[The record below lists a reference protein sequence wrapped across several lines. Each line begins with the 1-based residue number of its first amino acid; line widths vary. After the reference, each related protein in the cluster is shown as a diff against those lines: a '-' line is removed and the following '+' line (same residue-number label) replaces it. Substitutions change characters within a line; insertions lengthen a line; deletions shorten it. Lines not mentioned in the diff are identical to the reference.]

1 MNPGSRFGPYE
12 ILAPLGTGGMGA
24 VYRATDTRLRRDV
37 AIKLLN
43 QASGAGDAARLL
55 REARLAATLNHPHV
69 CTIHEVG
76 EVDGTPF
83 MAMELVGG
91 ETLQA
96 VLQRGPLDADRLC
109 RIGGQLADALEH
121 AHVNGIVHGDFKSAN
136 VMIAADG
143 RAKVLDFG
151 IARRVADAGDVTRTA
166 TVQDAQSAHAG
177 TLSYMAPE
185 QLSGGEPSV
194 KSDIWALGVVL
205 YEMASG
211 HRPFSGN
218 TRAAIAASILR
229 DTPPAL
235 PPTVPPGVVRLIE
248 RCLCKDPGER
258 PSRAGEVAMGLSVI
272 DARHT
277 ALPSAT
283 ARSRPVM
290 VIAAAAVLLAAIGG
304 ALLLRSRGSA
314 GKMPAVNAI
323 AVLPF
328 DNLSR
333 ATDQEY
339 FSDGMTDLL
348 ITELSKVG
356 ALRVTSRGSVLQYR
370 SRSKPAAD
378 IARELH
384 VDALVQ
390 GAVLRE
396 GDRVRITVSLV
407 NPVDGRLLWS
417 DRYERDVKDVLG
429 LQSDIATVVVT
440 QVRASIAPDEARRLQ
455 PAAPRDARA
464 QDAYLLGRYHLLRKT
479 SQDLKQALTSFQDAI
494 RIDPQFA
501 AAHAGLADTYEET
514 EIWGGA
520 GVGTLTREIKQAAQ
534 QALALDNS
542 LAEAHVAMAAA
553 FSRDWNWAAAGEELR
568 RAITLNSSLVPA
580 HQQYSFYLQTTKHEA
595 EALAEAHLA
604 SVLDPFNVD
613 VLSNEGRVLFRARRY
628 EQSLA
633 VYLRATE
640 IDPNFPPVVSRLL
653 DDYIAL
659 GQLDKAERQLERIK
673 AISNT
678 AFAIRSTALLYG
690 KQGRTAEARA
700 LLAREQAA
708 SVSGI
713 DPAYVL
719 MAMGDYDAALGQLEQ
734 AVKDRSILPCGLRDP
749 RFDPVS
755 ASPRF
760 AAILKSVNL
769 EP

>member
-1 MNPGSRFGPYE
+1 MDPGSRFGPYE
-12 ILAPLGTGGMGA
+12 ILGPLGAGGMGA

-43 QASGAGDAARLL
+43 PASGAVDATRLL

-96 VLQRGPLDADRLC
+96 VVQRGPLDADRLC

-121 AHVNGIVHGDFKSAN
+121 AHAHGIVHGDFKSAN

-151 IARRVADAGDVTRTA
+151 IARRVAAGASDATRTA
-166 TVQDAQSAHAG
+166 TVDDAQSSHAG
-177 TLSYMAPE
+177 TLGYMAPE

-211 HRPFSGN
+211 RRPFSGD
-218 TRAAIAASILR
+218 TRAAVAATILR

-235 PPTVPPGVVRLIE
+235 PTTVPPGVVRLIE

-272 DARHT
+272 DTRNT
-277 ALPSAT
+277 ALPSAK
-283 ARSRPVM
+283 SRPLV
-290 VIAAAAVLLAAIGG
+290 VIAAAALVLAVIGG
-304 ALLLRSRGSA
+304 ALLLRWRGGA
-314 GKMPAVNAI
+314 HLPAVNAI

-333 ATDQEY
+333 AADQEY

-370 SRSKPAAD
+370 SRPKATAD
-378 IARELH
+378 IARELG

-407 NPVDGRLLWS
+407 NPLDGRLLWS
-417 DRYERDVKDVLG
+417 DHYERDVKDVLG
-429 LQSDIATVVVT
+429 LQSDIATVVVR
-440 QVRASIAPDEARRLQ
+440 QVRASIAPDEARRMQ
-455 PAAPRDARA
+455 PAAARDARA

-479 SQDLKQALTSFQDAI
+479 PQDLKQALTSFQDAI
-494 RIDPQFA
+494 GIDPQFA

-520 GVGTLTREIKQAAQ
+520 GVGTLTREIKEAAQ

-553 FSRDWNWAAAGEELR
+553 FTREWNWAAAGEALR
-568 RAITLNSSLVPA
+568 RAIALNSSLVDA
-580 HQQYSFYLQTTKHEA
+580 HQQYSFYLQTIKHED

-628 EQSLA
+628 EESLA

-653 DDYIAL
+653 EDYIAL

-673 AISNT
+673 AINSTFTIRAT
-678 AFAIRSTALLYG
+678 AQLYG

-700 LLAREQAA
+700 LLGQAQA
-708 SVSGI
+708 VSVSGI
-713 DPAYVL
+713 DVAYVL
-719 MAMGDYDAALGQLEQ
+719 MAIGDYDAALGQLEQ
-734 AVKDRSILPCGLRDP
+734 AVKDRSILPFGLRDP

-760 AAILKSVNL
+760 AAILKAVNL